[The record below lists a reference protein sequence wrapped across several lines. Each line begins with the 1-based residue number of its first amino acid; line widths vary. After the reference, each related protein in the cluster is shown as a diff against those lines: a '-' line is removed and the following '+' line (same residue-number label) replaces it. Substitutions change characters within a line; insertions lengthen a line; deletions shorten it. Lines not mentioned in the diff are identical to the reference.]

1 MIIEGNILTNIGF
14 LFNRFFENFILLSI
28 LLNSI
33 LLALYDY
40 SDRDSLTEY
49 NQILDKIGMAFTGIF
64 TMEFVLKTI
73 ALGFILHKKAYLR
86 SGWNLIDFTVVM
98 SG

>member
-1 MIIEGNILTNIGF
+1 
-14 LFNRFFENFILLSI
+14 
-28 LLNSI
+28 
-33 LLALYDY
+33 
-40 SDRDSLTEY
+40 
-49 NQILDKIGMAFTGIF
+49 MAFTGIF